1 MNSSSRGGGIF
12 LDNNNNVSSRNTP
25 VVKSSIIAGRG
36 SELRSSTEAFKPPDK
51 DDKTVVRKTN
61 HGGLKITKVEDKT
74 RENEKKEDMKMD
86 ENGMINWD
94 YLEKGRKYK
103 PCVKLLK
110 SLTKRKNKSTKKT
123 NSKKLGRL
131 FFNELM
137 KH

>member
-1 MNSSSRGGGIF
+1 MNSRGGGIF
-12 LDNNNNVSSRNTP
+12 LDNNNNNTS
-25 VVKSSIIAGRG
+25 VKSINLTKMIGRG
-36 SELRSSTEAFKPPDK
+36 SELQQTSTESFKPPDK
-51 DDKTVVRKTN
+51 NDKTIVRKTKN
-61 HGGLKITKVEDKT
+61 GGLKITKVEDKT
-74 RENEKKEDMKMD
+74 KKNEKKEDMEVD

-110 SLTKRKNKSTKKT
+110 NLTKGKKKSTKKN

>member
-1 MNSSSRGGGIF
+1 MNSRGGGIF
-12 LDNNNNVSSRNTP
+12 LDNNNNNAS
-25 VVKSSIIAGRG
+25 VKSINLTKMIGRG
-36 SELRSSTEAFKPPDK
+36 SELQQTSTESFKPPDK
-51 DDKTVVRKTN
+51 NDKTIVRKTKN
-61 HGGLKITKVEDKT
+61 GGLKITKVEDKT
-74 RENEKKEDMKMD
+74 KKNEKKEAMEVE

-110 SLTKRKNKSTKKT
+110 NLTKGKKKSTKKN

>member
-1 MNSSSRGGGIF
+1 MNSRGGGIF
-12 LDNNNNVSSRNTP
+12 LDNNNNNTS
-25 VVKSSIIAGRG
+25 VKSINLTKMIGRG
-36 SELRSSTEAFKPPDK
+36 SELQQTSTESFKPPDK
-51 DDKTVVRKTN
+51 NDKTIVRKTKN
-61 HGGLKITKVEDKT
+61 GGLKITKVEDKT
-74 RENEKKEDMKMD
+74 KKNEKKEEMEGD
-86 ENGMINWD
+86 ENGMINWE

-110 SLTKRKNKSTKKT
+110 NLTKGKKKSTKKN

>member
-1 MNSSSRGGGIF
+1 MNSRGGGIF
-12 LDNNNNVSSRNTP
+12 LDNNNNTS
-25 VVKSSIIAGRG
+25 VKSITTKVITGRG
-36 SELRSSTEAFKPPDK
+36 SELQQSSIESFKPPDK
-51 DDKTVVRKTN
+51 NDKTIVRKTKN
-61 HGGLKITKVEDKT
+61 GGLKITKVEDKT
-74 RENEKKEDMKMD
+74 KKNEKKEDMEVD

-110 SLTKRKNKSTKKT
+110 NLTKGKKKSTKKN

>member
-1 MNSSSRGGGIF
+1 
-12 LDNNNNVSSRNTP
+12 
-25 VVKSSIIAGRG
+25 
-36 SELRSSTEAFKPPDK
+36 
-51 DDKTVVRKTN
+51 VVRKTK